1 MRSGISGYLFYSRV
15 FSGISGIS
23 GIFGYFRVFRVSTG
37 INGYQRVFT
46 GILYIISFLVV
57 VSKIL
62 RFDGS
67 SGNLEGIYVNI
78 LYDRYYGWIGYG
90 GSVFQWH
97 PKLNIGFAYT
107 PTLLEFH
114 CFKNKKG
121 ARLQV

>member
-1 MRSGISGYLFYSRV
+1 MCGMVGYQQCPAGRVFQYRVGSGIGQNTGYRVGFGSGRSVEIYDRV
-15 FSGISGIS
+15 FPGISFTLGYFRVFRVFS

-37 INGYQRVFT
+37 IYGYQRVFT

-78 LYDRYYGWIGYG
+78 
-90 GSVFQWH
+90 
-97 PKLNIGFAYT
+97 
-107 PTLLEFH
+107 
-114 CFKNKKG
+114 
-121 ARLQV
+121 

>member
-15 FSGISGIS
+15 FLGISGIS

-78 LYDRYYGWIGYG
+78 
-90 GSVFQWH
+90 
-97 PKLNIGFAYT
+97 
-107 PTLLEFH
+107 
-114 CFKNKKG
+114 
-121 ARLQV
+121 

>member
-15 FSGISGIS
+15 FSGIS

-78 LYDRYYGWIGYG
+78 KSIYL
-90 GSVFQWH
+90 
-97 PKLNIGFAYT
+97 
-107 PTLLEFH
+107 
-114 CFKNKKG
+114 
-121 ARLQV
+121 LQVYLLQSEA

>member
-15 FSGISGIS
+15 FSGISGI
-23 GIFGYFRVFRVSTG
+23 FRYFRVFRVSTG

-78 LYDRYYGWIGYG
+78 
-90 GSVFQWH
+90 
-97 PKLNIGFAYT
+97 
-107 PTLLEFH
+107 
-114 CFKNKKG
+114 
-121 ARLQV
+121 

>member
-1 MRSGISGYLFYSRV
+1 MDRVFQYRVGSGIGQNTGYRVGFGSGRSVKICDRV
-15 FSGISGIS
+15 FPGIS
-23 GIFGYFRVFRVSTG
+23 FTLGYFRVFRVFRVFWVFSG

-78 LYDRYYGWIGYG
+78 
-90 GSVFQWH
+90 
-97 PKLNIGFAYT
+97 
-107 PTLLEFH
+107 
-114 CFKNKKG
+114 
-121 ARLQV
+121 